1 MPLNLMEIDQAVAR
15 NRMGELENKI
25 GLQTLLKGQRDLQ
38 RETSVD
44 EAYKDAYDPA
54 KGEFDQN
61 KLLNL
66 LSTANPQKGYEF
78 QQGLKTQQNEQA
90 KAEQAQKTQALEYAV
105 KAADYNRN
113 AMSRVTP
120 DGSNWA
126 QIRANMIQNGTAK
139 EQDLPEQFDPQFVQ
153 SEVMNAEAFI
163 KNNAP
168 KKAPTTRTVRI
179 GNQQVS
185 QEFDE
190 KTGQWTEVGRG
201 DAFNPDAGIN
211 VYTAP
216 QPGIDASGKP
226 VFFQT
231 GKDGSPPKII
241 EGVTPPAEDT
251 GTNKPLPATSLKL
264 QNEALD
270 KLSIASNNNK
280 KLLEVKKQI
289 EDGKL
294 NLGLISNLTGKA
306 RNYVGMSDESSRNL
320 SSFRSTLEKLRNDS
334 LRLNTGVQTDGDAQR
349 AWNELLENIND
360 PELVKQRLGEI
371 AEINARGAEL
381 QKLQVESIRSNY
393 DSEPFD
399 FSKYE
404 NIGEKPE
411 APKPAATKYIET
423 RTLPDGRKIGKTKD
437 GKIEVIK

>member
-1 MPLNLMEIDQAVAR
+1 MCI
-15 NRMGELENKI
+15 
-25 GLQTLLKGQRDLQ
+25 RD
-38 RETSVD
+38 S
-44 EAYKDAYDPA
+44 
-54 KGEFDQN
+54 
-61 KLLNL
+61 
-66 LSTANPQKGYEF
+66 
-78 QQGLKTQQNEQA
+78 
-90 KAEQAQKTQALEYAV
+90 
-105 KAADYNRN
+105 
-113 AMSRVTP
+113 
-120 DGSNWA
+120 
-126 QIRANMIQNGTAK
+126 
-139 EQDLPEQFDPQFVQ
+139 
-153 SEVMNAEAFI
+153 
-163 KNNAP
+163 
-168 KKAPTTRTVRI
+168 
-179 GNQQVS
+179 
-185 QEFDE
+185 
-190 KTGQWTEVGRG
+190 
-201 DAFNPDAGIN
+201 
-211 VYTAP
+211 
-216 QPGIDASGKP
+216 
-226 VFFQT
+226 
-231 GKDGSPPKII
+231 
-241 EGVTPPAEDT
+241 
-251 GTNKPLPATSLKL
+251 
-264 QNEALD
+264 
-270 KLSIASNNNK
+270 
-280 KLLEVKKQI
+280 
-289 EDGKL
+289 GKL